1 MHTGRYIFAQV
12 IDFLPEREFRRI
24 VSRYEGD
31 YKVSRWSCW
40 DHLLALAFAQL
51 TFRESLREIE
61 DSLRPRAHQ
70 LYHLGFR
77 GSVARSTLADANA
90 GRDWRIY
97 RDLALLLIERARKL
111 YAETPLAIDDLDATV
126 YAIDS
131 TTVDLCL
138 SLFPWA
144 RFRRTKGAIKIHTQL
159 DLRGSIPT
167 LVHVTD
173 GKVHDVN
180 WLDALS
186 FERGCFYIID
196 RGYVDFDRLARIH
209 NSDAFFV
216 TRAKSNLGF
225 YCCHSEPV
233 PEGSGLVCD
242 QVIRLTNPDSKAAYP
257 EKLRRIV
264 YVDPKT
270 CKRLV
275 FLTNNFALPALA
287 IAQLYKARW
296 LVELFFKWIKMNL
309 RIKSFFG
316 RDPNAVYMQVWCA
329 IAIYTLLLII
339 RKQLGLK
346 ASMHTILTVL
356 SINVF
361 EQVPLHELFTGLELA
376 NQESD
381 DPNQL
386 VINF

>member
-31 YKVSRWSCW
+31 YKASRWSCW

-196 RGYVDFDRLARIH
+196 RGYVAFDRLARIH
-209 NSDAFFV
+209 NADAFFV

-233 PEGSGLVCD
+233 PEGGGLVCD
-242 QVIRLTNPDSKAAYP
+242 QIIRLTNPDSKAAYP

-361 EQVPLHELFTGLELA
+361 EQVPLHELFTGFELA
-376 NQESD
+376 NQESE

>member
-31 YKVSRWSCW
+31 YKASRWSCW

-61 DSLRPRAHQ
+61 DSLRPRAQQ

-386 VINF
+386 IINF